1 MSEGMTQSVEFGSRE
16 TPSRAGVIG
25 LNSTPGAAAAVQSH
39 DVDLPPRHVEL
50 LFSGSDAPARHIELA
65 VRPYRLQVVERPRGA
80 RFTGDELA
88 VMLAERMIERIGA
101 AMRST
106 GRLDEALI
114 NDTVGA
120 VIQAAL
126 KRDLAFRLTGLRQSL
141 RPVSLS
147 QVAFMNAILH
157 ADRALIFGIG
167 PTGTGKTHLAIAA
180 GLSLVAESRFKSMI
194 ITRPHVMMDGEIM
207 TPELRAETATDEQ
220 FIPIQDVLRD
230 LIGRE
235 EMRRLSD
242 QGLIEVMPLGRMRGR
257 TFNESFIVVDEAQN
271 MTVRRMRMA
280 VTRLGRASRML
291 VTGDPDQHDLP
302 DGEISGLSHLLRL
315 VAATDIALV
324 HRFENQEIIRND
336 LVARIEALYA
346 ESEGE
351 ERRRALA

>member
-1 MSEGMTQSVEFGSRE
+1 MNAHFVPETAQSRHV
-16 TPSRAGVIG
+16 A
-25 LNSTPGAAAAVQSH
+25 
-39 DVDLPPRHVEL
+39 LPQRHVEL
-50 LFSGSDAPARHIELA
+50 LFAGSSAPGRSIELA
-65 VRPYRLQVVERPRGA
+65 VRPYRLQITAQPDGVRLA
-80 RFTGDELA
+80 GDEVA
-88 VMLAERMIERIGA
+88 VMLAEKTVTRIGA
-101 AMRST
+101 VLQT
-106 GRLDEALI
+106 GGRIDEALVR
-114 NDTVGA
+114 DT
-120 VIQAAL
+120 AASVL
-126 KRDLAFRLTGLRQSL
+126 QHALTHELAFRLTGLRNPL
-141 RPVSLS
+141 RPASLG
-147 QVAFMNAILH
+147 QVAFMNAVLRS
-157 ADRALIFGIG
+157 DRPLMLGIG

-180 GLSLVAESRFKSMI
+180 GLTLVAESRFKSMI

-257 TFNESFIVVDEAQN
+257 TFNESYIVVDEAQN
-271 MTVRRMRMA
+271 MTVRKMRMA
-280 VTRLGRASRML
+280 VTRLGRASRMV

-315 VAATDIALV
+315 ITATDIALV

-346 ESEGE
+346 ESEDA